1 MVTVAANTSTGTQD
15 FTVAGF
21 GTPKGAIFLVSYGTA
36 NGTAVNH
43 AMLSVGFTDGTR
55 QRAIGIRVENAVV
68 GGSDTGNIESSTA
81 CILTALNS
89 ADTTDGVA
97 TFDSWITDG
106 VRVNWTDAPPSAYLV
121 TCILFG
127 GSGVSNVYVDD
138 FTTPGVV
145 DTAQDIT
152 APGFQPDVVISFSA
166 INAFNDTNS
175 STARPSL
182 GFAVR
187 DGSDTQRSASW
198 TETDNASPAAN
209 ILVVDT
215 NSVARNATGGAGA
228 AEAQVT
234 DWDANGF
241 SIYQRAN
248 TTVLEGIFFCFKLNG
263 LSAKV
268 ATVATPTSTG
278 SNSVTGVGFTPQ
290 FCMLGL
296 TSALLVDTVYSD
308 DNAECFGVGVA
319 TPSLS
324 SSLTMF
330 AEDGSTD
337 SDATNM
343 IDNKIIRIRKDRADF
358 ITATLTGF
366 TSDGMTLNYTVVDAS
381 ARQQIG
387 LFIQAGTGGISRLL
401 GGKLIGKLGR
411 D

>member
-1 MVTVAANTSTGTQD
+1 M
-15 FTVAGF
+15 
-21 GTPKGAIFLVSYGTA
+21 
-36 NGTAVNH
+36 
-43 AMLSVGFTDGTR
+43 
-55 QRAIGIRVENAVV
+55 
-68 GGSDTGNIESSTA
+68 
-81 CILTALNS
+81 
-89 ADTTDGVA
+89 
-97 TFDSWITDG
+97 
-106 VRVNWTDAPPSAYLV
+106 
-121 TCILFG
+121 
-127 GSGVSNVYVDD
+127 
-138 FTTPGVV
+138 
-145 DTAQDIT
+145 
-152 APGFQPDVVISFSA
+152 
-166 INAFNDTNS
+166 
-175 STARPSL
+175 
-182 GFAVR
+182 
-187 DGSDTQRSASW
+187 
-198 TETDNASPAAN
+198 
-209 ILVVDT
+209 
-215 NSVARNATGGAGA
+215 
-228 AEAQVT
+228 
-234 DWDANGF
+234 
-241 SIYQRAN
+241 
-248 TTVLEGIFFCFKLNG
+248 
-263 LSAKV
+263 